1 MRTMPGTG
9 AGSSPGCSGRMGIDL
24 WDQALTFAGAAIL
37 GMGAGLVYDLMLVL
51 RRRLRLPL
59 LGPVLDFLFWLLLTA
74 ALFVYAVATGGRLRI
89 FMVIAV
95 GLGAVF
101 YFLLLSR
108 PALFLA
114 GLLADGIAYLCHL
127 AALPMIWLGLLCK
140 KLIKIAKNIFHYG
153 RRWYKIRL
161 IPG

>member
-1 MRTMPGTG
+1 
-9 AGSSPGCSGRMGIDL
+9 MGIDL

-37 GMGAGLVYDLMLVL
+37 GMGAGLVYDLMRVL

-95 GLGAVF
+95 GLGAPRP
-101 YFLLLSR
+101 LSR
-108 PALFLA
+108 GPAGRRDRLSLPSGRPAHDLA
-114 GLLADGIAYLCHL
+114 G
-127 AALPMIWLGLLCK
+127 PSV
-140 KLIKIAKNIFHYG
+140 
-153 RRWYKIRL
+153 
-161 IPG
+161 

>member
-1 MRTMPGTG
+1 
-9 AGSSPGCSGRMGIDL
+9 MGIDL

-37 GMGAGLVYDLMLVL
+37 GMGAGLVYDLMRVL

-95 GLGAVF
+95 G
-101 YFLLLSR
+101 
-108 PALFLA
+108 
-114 GLLADGIAYLCHL
+114 
-127 AALPMIWLGLLCK
+127 
-140 KLIKIAKNIFHYG
+140 
-153 RRWYKIRL
+153 RRGCI
-161 IPG
+161 GG